1 MTPGEASKVVE
12 SLRKGIPP
20 DGHVRHFTV
29 GRTSETS
36 QLLGRL
42 EQQKSG
48 PLLLHANF
56 GAGKSHLLRFIRE
69 AALEQGFAISWVEL
83 DAKSAVRFNRMD
95 QILGAICR
103 GIEIPGC
110 TGERGVRSLFNL
122 ACKSIEEH
130 RRLGAA
136 SSFWHEMT
144 NGWEWDFSEAFD
156 APAMFIALRAW
167 RCGGRPVQ
175 DLIEDWMF
183 QPWNYRSQ
191 RKQLYLRLVEDLRR
205 YFRDPRADWQFY
217 ADDIFRF
224 DPQAYQ
230 QSWAMLRDIETM
242 CLESGL
248 KGFIILFDEFEKA
261 LVDLNNIK
269 YQEAAF
275 WNLFQFY
282 SGKQFSGMTYFAVT
296 PEFVHRCKTLLLQS
310 GRWDYDYSR
319 FDKLPS
325 FEMSP
330 LSREDME
337 LLAGRIADA
346 HGVAYGWQPLGICK
360 PHLTQAVRQSL
371 GLNVP
376 DRTRQ
381 AIRAVV
387 TALDRLL
394 EDGQ

>member
-1 MTPGEASKVVE
+1 
-12 SLRKGIPP
+12 
-20 DGHVRHFTV
+20 
-29 GRTSETS
+29 
-36 QLLGRL
+36 
-42 EQQKSG
+42 
-48 PLLLHANF
+48 
-56 GAGKSHLLRFIRE
+56 
-69 AALEQGFAISWVEL
+69 
-83 DAKSAVRFNRMD
+83 
-95 QILGAICR
+95 
-103 GIEIPGC
+103 
-110 TGERGVRSLFNL
+110 
-122 ACKSIEEH
+122 
-130 RRLGAA
+130 
-136 SSFWHEMT
+136 
-144 NGWEWDFSEAFD
+144 
-156 APAMFIALRAW
+156 MFIALRAW

-191 RKQLYLRLVEDLRR
+191 RKQLHERLVEDLRR

-217 ADDIFRF
+217 ADDLFRF

-230 QSWAMLRDIETM
+230 QSWAMLRDIETI
-242 CLESGL
+242 CSEAGL

-337 LLAGRIADA
+337 LLAGRIAEA
-346 HGVAYGWQPLGICK
+346 HGTAYGWQPMAVCR
-360 PHLTQAVRQSL
+360 PHLTDAVRQSL
-371 GLNVP
+371 GPNVP

-381 AIRAVV
+381 AIKAVV